1 MRCYIIALSAK
12 KNFNHKNL
20 CSTKRNLCT
29 QCLQMHLKLWK
40 QERKRGNQSQVS
52 FRKETPHII
61 PSVYAGGSFQSHCHA
76 EDESLLLLL

>member
-1 MRCYIIALSAK
+1 
-12 KNFNHKNL
+12 
-20 CSTKRNLCT
+20 
-29 QCLQMHLKLWK
+29 MHLKLWK